1 MWDALTGLHR
11 CQHDN
16 AGSTAVI
23 FTLILPLQDSNIHLF
38 ISSHFLISFLSQVSH
53 IKLVAGRVI
62 VARLDG
68 QLDFL
73 ELVGRSYLSPT
84 SA

>member
-38 ISSHFLISFLSQVSH
+38 TFSYITSFLSQVSH

-73 ELVGRSYLSPT
+73 ELVGRSYLSHLDNI
-84 SA
+84 